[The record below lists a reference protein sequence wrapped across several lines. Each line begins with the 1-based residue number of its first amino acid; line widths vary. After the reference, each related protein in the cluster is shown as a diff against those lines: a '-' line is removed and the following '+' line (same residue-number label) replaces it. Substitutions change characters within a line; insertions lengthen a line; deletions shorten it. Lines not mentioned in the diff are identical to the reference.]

1 MATIRKRG
9 TSYQAIVKQKG
20 FPIQR
25 KNFKTNATAKAWA
38 RQIESSMDT
47 GSWIDTRARESVFI
61 DKLIDNLIHG
71 YTRFGIEIKGPK
83 MNQLKMLQ
91 RYFEG
96 VSIHDLTC
104 ENILA
109 FAGMRRQ
116 GLNKNYGQKAIAAS
130 TLQYQIYYLRQ
141 ALKHS
146 HIRTK
151 TDEIKMAID
160 ELKLKNQI
168 TGSVERDRRLE
179 KGEYDKLIQNQLVM
193 YKKQMGPQSK
203 YIHAA
208 IDIAIESAM
217 RQGEI
222 HALRWS
228 NIDFEK
234 GLITVW
240 RKNKHAEGGKTKAQ
254 IPLLKGVRAAL
265 LRHRNVLGKTDLLF
279 EVKKASSMSDEF
291 AKLCKKAGIVGLH
304 FHDLRHEALSR
315 LFDMGMNPAHV
326 LLVSGHRSLDQ
337 LSRYLNPRSEDV
349 IKAGF

>member
-1 MATIRKRG
+1 MASIKARGKRWM
-9 TSYQAIVKQKG
+9 ARVKRLGYPLQSKT
-20 FPIQR
+20 FPTQEL
-25 KNFKTNATAKAWA
+25 AKAWA
-38 RQIESSMDT
+38 RKIETSMDDH
-47 GSWIDTRARESVFI
+47 SWIDTRAGESVFI

-71 YTRFGIEIKGPK
+71 YTRFGIEIPVPK
-83 MNQLKMLQ
+83 MSQLKMLKK
-91 RYFEG
+91 YFAG
-96 VSIHDLTC
+96 VSIHDLTR
-104 ENILA
+104 EHILA
-109 FAGMRRQ
+109 FAEMRRS
-116 GLNKNYGQKAIAAS
+116 GSNKNYGQKAIAAS

-141 ALKHS
+141 ALKYS
-146 HIRTK
+146 NIRTK
-151 TDEIKMAID
+151 TDELKLAIN
-160 ELKLKNQI
+160 ELKLRNQI

-193 YKKQMGPQSK
+193 TKKQMGPQSK

-240 RKNKHAEGGKTKAQ
+240 RKDKHAEGGKTKMK

-265 LRHRNVLGKTDLLF
+265 LRHRSVLGKTDLLF
-279 EVKKASSMSDEF
+279 AVKLASSMSDEF
-291 AKLCKKAGIVGLH
+291 AKVRKKAGIVGLD

-315 LFDMGMNPAHV
+315 LFDMKMNPAHV

-337 LSRYLNPRSEDV
+337 LSRYINPRPEDV